1 LQCYE
6 HVICDE
12 KEWEMIRRYI
22 EANPENWEEDEE
34 NLVWILRKREQGD
47 YIV

>member
-6 HVICDE
+6 RVIRDE
-12 KEWEMIRRYI
+12 KEWELIRRYI
-22 EANPENWEEDEE
+22 KANPENWEEDEE